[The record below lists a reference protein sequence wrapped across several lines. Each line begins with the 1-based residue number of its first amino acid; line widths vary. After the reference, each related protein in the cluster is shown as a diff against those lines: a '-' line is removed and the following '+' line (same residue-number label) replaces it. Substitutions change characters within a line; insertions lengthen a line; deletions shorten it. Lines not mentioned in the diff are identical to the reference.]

1 MLKVRALK
9 SSRRDVIRLAAATA
23 AVGPFF
29 AFPDRTLASQ
39 PTLKIAKWAHF
50 LPEYDAWFAGVLAA
64 EWGRQHDT
72 KVVVDH
78 IPVESIHAAAA
89 AEIAA
94 GSGHDVFM
102 FPWPPAEFQ
111 KHVIDHA
118 EIYQTVAF
126 KFGNLDRFAHSSTFN
141 PTAKKYF
148 AFADSWMPAPL
159 HYFEDHWREVGM
171 PLGPVHYGSLRSGG
185 QRIRE
190 ALGVPCGLAL
200 APSLESNITLH
211 TLLYAFRSHVID
223 AAGNVTIGKTALT
236 VEALKYVKAL
246 YEDAGT
252 PDQLAWDPSGNVRA
266 MLARKT
272 SCTINAINLLRT
284 AEKEEPEVASKIR
297 LSPPLLGHAGVLA
310 FPHVTNCSVVWNF
323 AQNQN
328 GAKQFLADLI
338 DNSKTAYEKSAG
350 CNFPIYQKTVPN
362 LIVRLEDDPRADPPY
377 KYKELKDAL
386 HWTRN
391 LGFPGY
397 ANPVGM
403 EVFNSFVIP
412 RMFISVVTGQSS
424 PEDAAQAAQAEVT
437 QIAERWKQV

>member
-1 MLKVRALK
+1 MPKVRAAK
-9 SSRRDVIRLAAATA
+9 PSRRDVVRLAAAA
-23 AVGPFF
+23 AVGPFV

-39 PTLKIAKWAHF
+39 QTLKIAKWAHF
-50 LPEYDAWFAGVLAA
+50 LPEYDEWFDGVLAV
-64 EWGRQHDT
+64 EWGRRHDT
-72 KVVVDH
+72 KVTVDQ
-78 IPVESIHAAAA
+78 IPVERIHAVAA

-102 FPWPPAEFQ
+102 FPWPPAEFR
-111 KHVIDHA
+111 KHVIDHT
-118 EIYQTVAF
+118 EIYQTAAF
-126 KFGNLDRFAHSSTFN
+126 KFGNLDRFAHRSTFD
-141 PTAKKYF
+141 PLAKKYF
-148 AFADSWMPAPL
+148 AFADSWIPAPL

-200 APSLESNITLH
+200 APSLESNVTLH
-211 TLLYAFRSHVID
+211 TLLYAFRSQVLD
-223 AAGNVTIGKTALT
+223 AAGNVTIGKTART

-252 PDQLAWDPSGNVRA
+252 PDQLAWGPSGNVRA
-266 MLARKT
+266 MLARKSSST
-272 SCTINAINLLRT
+272 VNAISLLRT

-297 LSPPLLGHAGVLA
+297 LSPPLLGSAGVFA

-323 AQNQN
+323 AQNQE

-338 DNSKTAYEKSAG
+338 GDSRTAYEKSAG
-350 CNFPIYQKTVPN
+350 CNFPIYQKTIPN
-362 LIVRLEDDPRADPPY
+362 LIVRLEDDPRADPPD
-377 KYKELKDAL
+377 KYKALKDAL

-412 RMFISVVTGQSS
+412 RMFISVATGRSS
-424 PEDAAQAAQAEVT
+424 PEDAVQVAEAEVT
-437 QIAERWKQV
+437 RIADRWKQV